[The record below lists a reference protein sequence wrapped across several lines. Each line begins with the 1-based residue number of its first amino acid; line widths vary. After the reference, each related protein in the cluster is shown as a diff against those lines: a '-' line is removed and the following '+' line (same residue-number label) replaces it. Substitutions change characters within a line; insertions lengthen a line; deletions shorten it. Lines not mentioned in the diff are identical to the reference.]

1 MPTGASMTKAMYLMA
16 RKQILARVSNWVFK
30 AKAYQVH
37 FKGIIAKVQCQSSNI
52 KGKDIKD
59 KKKQKQSKT
68 DKKRKKT
75 KTRVKNE
82 EIKSRISPTQQERKS
97 KAKIIKPRTK
107 SDKCSKF
114 KGLF

>member
-1 MPTGASMTKAMYLMA
+1 
-16 RKQILARVSNWVFK
+16 
-30 AKAYQVH
+30 
-37 FKGIIAKVQCQSSNI
+37 
-52 KGKDIKD
+52 KDKKD

-82 EIKSRISPTQQERKS
+82 GIKSRISPIQQGRKS
-97 KAKIIKPRTK
+97 KAKIIKKRTNSVK
-107 SDKCSKF
+107 SSKF